1 MNMRISLRLLFVA
14 FVLQTTS
21 ASAFEIRNLL
31 QKRADSSK
39 LSEILL
45 KKQQW
50 VSYPSYS
57 NREAW
62 GQLFGVYSANIIK
75 DGNEQLS
82 YAWKAITATQYLE
95 YERSGS
101 RTIMEGPY
109 GANAKAL
116 GALVYAELAEG
127 KGRYMDQIINGV
139 WYYCDMPSWVLSAH
153 LPVQKTRRN
162 LPDFNEQIIDLGSGD
177 TGAFLSW
184 VYYFFH
190 NEFDKVNPIISTRL
204 KEMISQRILVPYLQR
219 NDYWWQGFNYKPG
232 DIINNWNPWVNTNVM
247 LSYLLIEDDEN
258 KMIAGVYKTMQ
269 SVDQFINYVK
279 SDGACEEGPSYWDH
293 AAGKLY
299 DYLEILK
306 RATAGKLNLFDEP
319 LVKKMGEYIANCYVG
334 NGWVVNFA
342 DASAKGGGNPRLIY
356 RYGQAVGSS
365 VLSQFAYNLGK
376 SQKAIPDFVATRD
389 FFRTIENY
397 ITDTAYLV
405 NQNKVSFSNTH
416 WYPETQMLF
425 SENEKG
431 LFLAAKGGF
440 NNESH
445 NHNDVGTF
453 SIYIKGTP
461 FIVDAGVGT
470 YTRQT
475 FGKERYTIWTMQSQ
489 YHNLP
494 LVNGYPQR
502 YGDAY
507 AATKVSYDEKHHLL
521 SMDIANA
528 YDSAAKVKSWIRQVK
543 LTDNAVKVEESFS
556 LSELVGNNELHFLS
570 WPKPVVVELGK
581 ILLEKEGKK
590 LTLLYDKNVLSPII
604 ETIPQTDKRLSN
616 VWGEELYRIILK
628 AIKRQSSG
636 TYSYSFIEN

>member
-1 MNMRISLRLLFVA
+1 MRNWLRLLFVA
-14 FVLQTTS
+14 FVLQSPS

-45 KKQQW
+45 RKQQW

-57 NREAW
+57 NRAAW
-62 GQLFGVYSANIIK
+62 AELFGAYSANIIK

-95 YERSGS
+95 YERTGS
-101 RTIMEGPY
+101 RTVMEGPY

-116 GALVYAELAEG
+116 GSLVYAELAEG

-162 LPDFNEQIIDLGSGD
+162 LPDFHEQIIDLGSGD

-190 NEFDKVNPIISTRL
+190 DEFDKVNPIISTRL
-204 KEMISQRILVPYLQR
+204 KEMINQRILVPYMER

-247 LSYLLIEDDEN
+247 LSYLLVESDEN

-306 RATAGKLNLFDEP
+306 RATGGKLNLFNEP

-342 DASAKGGGNPRLIY
+342 DASARGGGNPRLIY
-356 RYGQAVGSS
+356 RYGQAVESNT
-365 VLSQFAYNLGK
+365 LTQFAYNLGK
-376 SQKAIPDFVATRD
+376 SQKSAPEFVVSRD

-397 ITDTAYLV
+397 ITDTAYLL
-405 NQNKVSFSNTH
+405 NQNKFSFSNTH
-416 WYPETQMLF
+416 WYPETQVLF
-425 SENEKG
+425 SQNEKG

-445 NHNDVGTF
+445 NHNDVGTI

-494 LVNGYPQR
+494 MINGYVQR
-502 YGDAY
+502 FGDVY
-507 AATKVSYDEKHHLL
+507 AATKVSFDEKRHLL
-521 SMDIANA
+521 SMDIAGA
-528 YDSAAKVKSWIRQVK
+528 YDSAAKIKSWIRQIK
-543 LTDNAVKVEESFS
+543 LTDNSVNVEESFS
-556 LSELVGNNELHFLS
+556 LDERISNNELHFLS
-570 WPKPVVVELGK
+570 WPKPVILEPGK

-590 LTLLYDKNVLSPII
+590 LILLYDKNVFSPVF

-616 VWGEELYRIILK
+616 VWGEELYLIILK
-628 AIKRQSSG
+628 AVKQQSTG
-636 TYSYSFIEN
+636 KYIYSFIED